1 VYSVQYT
8 IIIIIIIIIAVIF
21 VIIFMQKAYNYI
33 PETNHVFRYIVLQLF
48 CIYNLSYMLRYFA
61 C

>member
-1 VYSVQYT
+1 MYNVAA
-8 IIIIIIIIIAVIF
+8 IIIIIIIIGIF
-21 VIIFMQKAYNYI
+21 VITFMQKAYNYI

-48 CIYNLSYMLRYFA
+48 CIYNLSYLLHYFA